1 MKGLLIKDAFTMMK
15 ETKYFFILAVV
26 MMFLQ
31 NDFLFSYI
39 IVYAAMLP
47 MAAQAYDERVK
58 WDKMAQT
65 LPLTVDQI
73 VGSKYIMGYLSAFA
87 AVLIVMAA
95 RLLGRSF
102 RAEEFG
108 MLLIVVCVALVVQA
122 LNIPL
127 MFWIGVERGR
137 LLFIILV
144 IGAAMAASSIWQEAI
159 TAPLTLNIRLLLSA
173 AFGVTVIVNII
184 SFYLCRIVYNRK
196 Q

>member
-87 AVLIVMAA
+87 AVLMVLAA